1 MRRLTDKMIKAGED
15 LVRVLNEAEFPL
27 RAALWVY
34 FSELEYWRMYLV
46 IPGIRA
52 EGRRKFY
59 RRISSLTRNEAKFP
73 VEFHLGLVDAND
85 TVAKSLGKPVKAGDL
100 ANSRYP
106 RGTIRGKYFDDA
118 HVYPLPEGSRRRRR
132 KISSV

>member
-1 MRRLTDKMIKAGED
+1 MRRLTEKMIKAGED
-15 LVRVLNEAEFPL
+15 LVRVLHQAEFPL

-34 FSELEYWRMYLV
+34 FSELEDWRMYLV

-59 RRISSLTRNEAKFP
+59 RRISSLTRNESKFP
-73 VEFHLGLVDAND
+73 VEFH
-85 TVAKSLGKPVKAGDL
+85 
-100 ANSRYP
+100 P
-106 RGTIRGKYFDDA
+106 RGTILGKYFDDA

-132 KISSV
+132 EVSSVG